1 MDEERTNKRRP
12 SDQRLP
18 WRQDHVAPNRIH
30 NREAEQPRCVT
41 QKMTGRISKKDQP
54 SDEPDFSFHG
64 AIEACVG
71 IEGVASYNRWARE

>member
-1 MDEERTNKRRP
+1 
-12 SDQRLP
+12 
-18 WRQDHVAPNRIH
+18 
-30 NREAEQPRCVT
+30 VT